1 MLISAIMPIMS
12 LYRLPL
18 GQYGYSGHV
27 INLPQDVL
35 SFAHTLPRLPAEL
48 DVIIVRKE
56 GAAES
61 HRDFRVRRSVVLAAL
76 QWLKTNNKYYHSIT
90 IDHQAVAQLPED
102 GDVTGLHAVTVDT
115 ADEAEE
121 DQPTQDGGAPYDS
134 HLDRSVVP
142 IVATRRTEEENI
154 RQSLQE
160 RQSQGPSTTPPVVQW
175 PPVGGTPINT
185 ELHVL
190 YLPHP
195 LPNWSFVAPR
205 QHTITVGNYFKH
217 LMMYED
223 GRFARHPRFR
233 YFALNTEMRWR
244 ALQID
249 RTHLRST
256 APS

>member
-1 MLISAIMPIMS
+1 MWQRQARAQALLTGEQHASWKHATTATGVYVCLVHAWCLFCIQLQGLTQVEEMLISAIMPIMS

-90 IDHQAVAQLPED
+90 IDHQAVVQLPED

-121 DQPTQDGGAPYDS
+121 DQPTQDGGDPYDS

-142 IVATRRTEEENI
+142 IVATRRTEEENV
-154 RQSLQE
+154 RVTA
-160 RQSQGPSTTPPVVQW
+160 RAPV
-175 PPVGGTPINT
+175 T
-185 ELHVL
+185 
-190 YLPHP
+190 
-195 LPNWSFVAPR
+195 R
-205 QHTITVGNYFKH
+205 TVH
-217 LMMYED
+217 
-223 GRFARHPRFR
+223 H
-233 YFALNTEMRWR
+233 
-244 ALQID
+244 
-249 RTHLRST
+249 
-256 APS
+256 APSSTVATCWRNSHQ

>member
-1 MLISAIMPIMS
+1 MHPGSMPPQLQVCMFVLVHAWCLFCIQLQGLTQVEEMLISSIMPIMS

-90 IDHQAVAQLPED
+90 IDHLAVAQLPED

-121 DQPTQDGGAPYDS
+121 RPAHS
-134 HLDRSVVP
+134 
-142 IVATRRTEEENI
+142 
-154 RQSLQE
+154 
-160 RQSQGPSTTPPVVQW
+160 
-175 PPVGGTPINT
+175 
-185 ELHVL
+185 
-190 YLPHP
+190 
-195 LPNWSFVAPR
+195 
-205 QHTITVGNYFKH
+205 
-217 LMMYED
+217 
-223 GRFARHPRFR
+223 
-233 YFALNTEMRWR
+233 RWR
-244 ALQID
+244 GPVRL
-249 RTHLRST
+249 
-256 APS
+256 AP